1 MNLRNQRTNR
11 IYDETTLLFGGEN
24 NLGSRTM
31 CREHNRRAL
40 RNIAYRFN
48 ENNSLLFKPL
58 YNGFVM
64 HNLMKAIHG
73 GGEGANHP
81 RKRLYRHLY
90 TGAETAWSRK
100 QYRVHFAALGI
111 IDRLLHHD

>member
-1 MNLRNQRTNR
+1 
-11 IYDETTLLFGGEN
+11 
-24 NLGSRTM
+24 
-31 CREHNRRAL
+31 
-40 RNIAYRFN
+40 
-48 ENNSLLFKPL
+48 
-58 YNGFVM
+58 M

-90 TGAETAWSRK
+90 TGAETTWSRK

>member
-1 MNLRNQRTNR
+1 
-11 IYDETTLLFGGEN
+11 
-24 NLGSRTM
+24 
-31 CREHNRRAL
+31 
-40 RNIAYRFN
+40 
-48 ENNSLLFKPL
+48 
-58 YNGFVM
+58 M

-90 TGAETAWSRK
+90 TSAETAWSRK